1 LQVGIHIIADLKKC
15 NKRKLNDIN
24 FIEKLLYKASEFANA
39 KPMGIKTVKFEP
51 QGLSS
56 VLIIAESHISVH
68 TYPELEY
75 CAVDIFTCGKNAKPL
90 KAFGYIKK
98 ELECEEYRIQVV
110 NRKI

>member
-1 LQVGIHIIADLKKC
+1 MVRRNNRRRVDNLQVGIHIIADLKKC

-75 CAVDIFTCGKNAKPL
+75 CAVDIFT
-90 KAFGYIKK
+90 I
-98 ELECEEYRIQVV
+98 
-110 NRKI
+110 NRRERSPFQWRDER